1 MPLNLTFFNST
12 SNLIILGKTSKAQRP
27 RKPKQLEDEFE
38 GPINDVPEDDDY
50 VDPFNV
56 DDGLLQDENVVED
69 FPEEDEENVDDRNV
83 NNANVPQI
91 PEDDVNEDEEDDDD
105 YIEPESEEV
114 PEDDED
120 DLDSEEARPDGEDVD
135 DAETVDGD
143 GTNTRRVPTFFHCI
157 MGGYGPFGPIR
168 SIGHF
173 GFNAFVPVIGRV
185 QPRVPKLIA
194 SIPSSFP
201 LGLQG
206 TYTTMVCDIMMRYIL
221 IVFIWWILLNVLC
234 LIF

>member
-1 MPLNLTFFNST
+1 
-12 SNLIILGKTSKAQRP
+12 
-27 RKPKQLEDEFE
+27 
-38 GPINDVPEDDDY
+38 
-50 VDPFNV
+50 
-56 DDGLLQDENVVED
+56 
-69 FPEEDEENVDDRNV
+69 
-83 NNANVPQI
+83 
-91 PEDDVNEDEEDDDD
+91 
-105 YIEPESEEV
+105 
-114 PEDDED
+114 
-120 DLDSEEARPDGEDVD
+120 
-135 DAETVDGD
+135 
-143 GTNTRRVPTFFHCI
+143 

-221 IVFIWWILLNVLC
+221 IVILRDLVDPSKCLMSYILARRVNVLV
-234 LIF
+234 